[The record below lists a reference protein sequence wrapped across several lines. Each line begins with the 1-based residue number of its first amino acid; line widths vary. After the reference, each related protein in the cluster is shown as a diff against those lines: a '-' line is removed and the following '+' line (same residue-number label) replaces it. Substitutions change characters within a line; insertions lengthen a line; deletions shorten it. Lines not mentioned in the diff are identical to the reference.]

1 MSESILGK
9 AVKRLYKVL
18 CQEEWDANV
27 CGIIVALLSIM
38 SLAWARPWGAVGAV
52 RNWGE
57 WMLYYIGMWGDQ
69 PASILVDTGSVIGL
83 GFVAGAFIS
92 ACLGGDFAF
101 RIPPR
106 LELAKAVFAG
116 ILMGVGSALA
126 GGCNIGGF
134 YNSVGNLCA
143 SGFAMMIGIIVGAV
157 IGIKYLYWEM
167 EHITWGSGG
176 AKTFQVPGALQFILG
191 IATLGVIIWG
201 TNAYASSDDD
211 SLCRLAGLLIIP
223 AGLGYTM
230 QRGRWCMIQGFREPH
245 MTGDTKMAKSVALSV
260 AILAAG
266 IAVIKFTGIQ
276 AIEHYVR
283 GFFGWGGV
291 VGGIIFGFG
300 ALLAGGCGTGTL
312 WRVGEGQIK
321 LWVVMPIFGI
331 SNAIMN
337 RWVREDDWEGLEAFI
352 DEGITNDGIF
362 GTFVYMPDTWLGYG
376 GTLAVIFLVMALW
389 YIIVTWNEE
398 SEKLIVPM

>member
-1 MSESILGK
+1 M
-9 AVKRLYKVL
+9 
-18 CQEEWDANV
+18 
-27 CGIIVALLSIM
+27 GI
-38 SLAWARPWGAVGAV
+38 
-52 RNWGE
+52 
-57 WMLYYIGMWGDQ
+57 
-69 PASILVDTGSVIGL
+69 
-83 GFVAGAFIS
+83 
-92 ACLGGDFAF
+92 
-101 RIPPR
+101 
-106 LELAKAVFAG
+106 
-116 ILMGVGSALA
+116 GSALA

-157 IGIKYLYWEM
+157 VGIKYLYWEM

-176 AKTFQVPGALQFILG
+176 AKTIQFPYALQVILALVMLG
-191 IATLGVIIWG
+191 ILIWG
-201 TNAYASSDDD
+201 TNAYATSDEDA
-211 SLCRLAGLLIIP
+211 LVRLAGLLIIP

-266 IAVIKFTGIQ
+266 VAIIKFTGIQ
-276 AIEHYVR
+276 AIEQYVR

-291 VGGIIFGFG
+291 VGGFIFGLG

-331 SNAIMN
+331 SNAIMDN
-337 RWVREDDWEGLEAFI
+337 WVKAHDWEGMEDWL
-352 DEGITNDGIF
+352 DEGITNSGIF
-362 GTFVYMPDTWLGYG
+362 GRFVYMPDTWLGYG
-376 GTLAVIFLVMALW
+376 GTLALIFLAMALW
-389 YIIVTWNEE
+389 YVIVTWNEE